1 MHFALPA
8 ADEEKLLAAD
18 EDMRADLV
26 SDEFEDTYSD
36 EWTCDTDV
44 SWDAIHRAFNGSELS
59 YDFDGPLQGVIFGG
73 EPLTE
78 GDDYIISF
86 KSAEDVRRIAA
97 ALKDVTEADF
107 RSAYFA
113 IDPEAYGSDPSEE
126 DFESCWRDVMELQT
140 FYSRAAA
147 AGRSVI
153 FTVSQ

>member
-1 MHFALPA
+1 MHFALSA
-8 ADEEKLLAAD
+8 ADEEKILAAG

-26 SDEFEDTYSD
+26 SDEFEETYSD
-36 EWTCDTDV
+36 EWICDTDV

-59 YDFDGPLQGVIFGG
+59 YDFDEPLQGVIFGG

-78 GDDYIISF
+78 GDDYVISF
-86 KSAEDVRRIAA
+86 KTAEDVKQIAA
-97 ALKDVTEADF
+97 ALKDVTEASF

-113 IDPEAYGSDPSEE
+113 IDPEAYGNDPSED
-126 DFESCWRDVMELQT
+126 DFEGCWRDLTELQA